1 LIIQLLNNL
10 FNLLFKHST
19 WTLFLVSICLLNDKH
34 KIESCAR
41 NNKNI
46 QNLQKKYSIMAVSM
60 KNTKKE
66 ILDVYQD
73 LVRENKALQA
83 EVTKLKAENK
93 TLQSNLEKN
102 IAPQKSAP
110 KVQSFAKAEP
120 KQVSNNDLNGGY
132 QSVESVVMA
141 FENIKGNVGVAISG
155 LSDNLTKEAANLA
168 VLQDESNQIETQL
181 LELHQIEEA
190 EENTLS
196 ALIQEYIE
204 KSESFEKI
212 ITQTGKEQLQAEEEA
227 KKAYEEAEDLHN
239 STLSE
244 RKKEWQTKLDREEE
258 TYQYEKNLTRQ
269 QLKDE
274 AAQLAKSRAEEL
286 TNLKEE
292 QEKEWALREKLLA
305 EKEESYEQ
313 ATQKA
318 EELPKKLDSET
329 KRAYESTKA
338 AIQRDNKATSDLLAK
353 ENEGKKRI
361 AERQINAL
369 SSKITQQNEQ
379 IKFLNLQLTSALKEA
394 KELAIKAIDGASGA
408 KSLAALR
415 EVAFEQAKQNGK
427 K

>member
-1 LIIQLLNNL
+1 
-10 FNLLFKHST
+10 
-19 WTLFLVSICLLNDKH
+19 
-34 KIESCAR
+34 
-41 NNKNI
+41 
-46 QNLQKKYSIMAVSM
+46 MAVSI
-60 KNTKKE
+60 KSTKKE
-66 ILDVYQD
+66 ILDAYQE
-73 LVRENKALQA
+73 LGRENKALQA
-83 EVTKLKAENK
+83 EVTKLKAENQ
-93 TLQSNLEKN
+93 TLQNNLAKGMTT
-102 IAPQKSAP
+102 QKSAP
-110 KVQSFAKAEP
+110 QPQSFAKAEP
-120 KQVSNNDLNGGY
+120 KQVSTPNLNGGY

-168 VLQDESNQIETQL
+168 ILQDESNQIETQL

-212 ITQTGKEQLQAEEEA
+212 ISQTGKEQLQAEEEA

-244 RKKEWQTKLDREEE
+244 RKKEWQMKLDRENE
-258 TYQYEKNLTRQ
+258 TYHYEKNLTRQ

-274 AAQLAKSRAEEL
+274 AVQLAKSRAEEL
-286 TNLKEE
+286 ENLKEE

-305 EKEESYEQ
+305 EKEESYNK
-313 ATQKA
+313 ATEKA
-318 EELPKKLDSET
+318 EELPKKLENET
-329 KRAYESTKA
+329 KRTYESTKA
-338 AIQRDNKATSDLLAK
+338 AIQRDNKAKSDLLAK

-379 IKFLNLQLTSALKEA
+379 IKLLNLQLTGALKEA

-415 EVAFEQAKQNGK
+415 EVAFEQSKQNSK

>member
-1 LIIQLLNNL
+1 
-10 FNLLFKHST
+10 
-19 WTLFLVSICLLNDKH
+19 
-34 KIESCAR
+34 
-41 NNKNI
+41 
-46 QNLQKKYSIMAVSM
+46 MAVSM
-60 KNTKKE
+60 KSTKKE
-66 ILDVYQD
+66 ILDAYQD
-73 LVRENKALQA
+73 LIRENKSLQA
-83 EVTKLKAENK
+83 EVTKLKVENK
-93 TLQSNLEKN
+93 TLQSNLENN
-102 IAPQKSAP
+102 ITSQKSAP
-110 KVQSFAKAEP
+110 KTQSFAKAEP
-120 KQVSNNDLNGGY
+120 KQISTTNLGGGY
-132 QSVESVVMA
+132 QSVESVVTA
-141 FENIKGNVGVAISG
+141 FEHIKGNVGIAISG

-196 ALIQEYIE
+196 KLIQEYIE

-258 TYQYEKNLTRQ
+258 TYHYEKNLARQ
-269 QLKDE
+269 QIKDE
-274 AAQLAKSRAEEL
+274 AMQLAKSRTEEL
-286 TNLKEE
+286 ENLKEE
-292 QEKEWALREKLLA
+292 QEKEWTLREKLLA
-305 EKEESYEQ
+305 EKEESYEK
-313 ATQKA
+313 ATEKA

-338 AIQRDNKATSDLLAK
+338 AIQRDNKAKSDLLAK

-379 IKFLNLQLTSALKEA
+379 IKSLNTQLTGALKEA

-415 EVAFEQAKQNGK
+415 EVAFEQSKQNGK

>member
-1 LIIQLLNNL
+1 
-10 FNLLFKHST
+10 
-19 WTLFLVSICLLNDKH
+19 
-34 KIESCAR
+34 
-41 NNKNI
+41 
-46 QNLQKKYSIMAVSM
+46 MAVSM

-73 LVRENKALQA
+73 LVRENKSLQA

-93 TLQSNLEKN
+93 TLQNNLEKN
-102 IAPQKSAP
+102 IAPQKSTS
-110 KVQSFAKAEP
+110 KVQAFTKAEP
-120 KQVSNNDLNGGY
+120 KPVSNNGLNGGGY
-132 QSVESVVMA
+132 ESVESVVTA
-141 FENIKGNVGVAISG
+141 FEHIKGNVGVAISG

-196 ALIQEYIE
+196 KLVQEYIE

-212 ITQTGKEQLQAEEEA
+212 ITQTGKEQLEAEEEA

-244 RKKEWQTKLDREEE
+244 RKKEWQMKLDREDEN
-258 TYQYEKNLTRQ
+258 YQYEKNLTRQ
-269 QLKDE
+269 QIKDE
-274 AAQLAKSRAEEL
+274 AMQLAKSRAEEL
-286 TNLKEE
+286 ENLKEE
-292 QEKEWALREKLLA
+292 QEKEWTLREKLLA
-305 EKEESYEQ
+305 EKEESYEK
-313 ATQKA
+313 ATEKA

-369 SSKITQQNEQ
+369 SGKITQQNEQ
-379 IKFLNLQLTSALKEA
+379 IKSLNLQLTGALKEA

-415 EVAFEQAKQNGK
+415 EVAFEQSKQNGK